1 MLSDKKYSEKK
12 QRKKIIRSIFEVIVC
27 LAVGWL
33 LVNLFYNFNQYSPCT
48 EKDSDNGFITLSYF
62 GIDQNGE
69 TASVIG
75 YKQLRDQLTALK
87 EQGYVTITQQDII
100 DYYNGGKLPEKSLF
114 LMFEDGRRDTA
125 IYAQDMLKD
134 LNYKATMLT
143 YTDNLHTLDTKFL
156 NSDELKDLENSS
168 FWELGTNGNR
178 LEYINVF
185 DRYDRYIGELNVLQ
199 HKMMRPYLG
208 RKYQHYVMD
217 YIRDENQIPKESYN
231 AMKSRISYEFENL
244 RDIYNNEIGY
254 VPKVHAIM
262 YANTGRFGVNEQTS
276 RINEKWIKELFAINF
291 NREGFAVNNRESII
305 YDLTRMQ
312 PQASWS
318 TNHLLMRLKYD
329 DADIEFVKGDENRSK
344 QFYVLDGVSELK
356 GETYILTT
364 MPKGKALARVEKKIP
379 DNFTISTTLRG
390 NGFGVQNI
398 YLRANT
404 NLNSS
409 VKVSFSCGNVIVS
422 ENGNILFKK
431 RLKEI
436 RGKTPISIEEDK
448 KQANIVEN
456 ETFARY
462 AKSSEEAQQY
472 LGRAQ
477 IAREEPARTIAEGS
491 PEYIAEESFHTR
503 ESIKLNLE
511 VKDDQLFLTIDDNK
525 LDPITI
531 TNSSGHIFLEGRWDD
546 DAWSQR
552 NLADNVYDAV
562 FEKFTVKNG
571 ENVIS
576 TTEYT
581 GSDKFWYTLKCEKDR
596 ILQWFI
602 THF

>member
-1 MLSDKKYSEKK
+1 MLSNKEYSKKK
-12 QRKKIIRSIFEVIVC
+12 QRKKVIRFILEVIIC
-27 LAVGWL
+27 FAIGWL
-33 LVNLFYNFNQYSPCT
+33 LINLFHNFKNYSPYT
-48 EKDSDNGFITLSYF
+48 EKESEKGFITLSYF

-69 TASVIG
+69 TSSVIG

-87 EQGYVTITQQDII
+87 EQGYVTITQQDVI
-100 DYYNGGKLPEKSLF
+100 DYYNGGKLPEKALF

-156 NSDELKDLENSS
+156 NSSELKDLENSS

-231 AMKSRISYEFENL
+231 VMKSRISYEFENL
-244 RDIYNNEIGY
+244 RDLYTNEVGY

-276 RINEKWIKELFAINF
+276 RVNEKWIKELFAINF
-291 NREGFAVNNRESII
+291 NREGYAVNNHENII

-329 DADIEFVKGDENRSK
+329 NADVKFVKGDESRSK

-364 MPKGKALARVEKKIP
+364 MPQGKALVRVEKNIP
-379 DNFTISTTLRG
+379 DNFTLSTTLQG
-390 NGFGVQNI
+390 NSFGVQNI
-398 YLRANT
+398 YLRASS

-409 VKVSFSCGNVIVS
+409 VKVSFSGGDVIVS
-422 ENGNILFKK
+422 ENGKLLFKK
-431 RLKEI
+431 RLEEI
-436 RGKTPISIEEDK
+436 RGKAPISIEEDK
-448 KQANIVEN
+448 KNANIVEN

-477 IAREEPARTIAEGS
+477 IAREKPVKTIAEGS
-491 PEYIAEESFHTR
+491 PEYVAEESFHKR
-503 ESIKLNLE
+503 ESVKLDIE
-511 VKDDQLFLTIDDNK
+511 VKDNQLTLTIDGNK
-525 LDPITI
+525 LDPISI
-531 TNSSGHIFLEGRWDD
+531 TNPSGHIFLEGKWDD
-546 DAWSQR
+546 EAWSQR

-562 FEKFTVKNG
+562 FDKFTVKNS
-571 ENVIS
+571 ENVVV

-602 THF
+602 SHF